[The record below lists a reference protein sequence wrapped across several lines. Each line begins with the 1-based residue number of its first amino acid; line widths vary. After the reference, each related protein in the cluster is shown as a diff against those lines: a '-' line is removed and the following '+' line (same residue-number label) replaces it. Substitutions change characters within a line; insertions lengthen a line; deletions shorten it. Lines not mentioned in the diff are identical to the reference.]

1 MRRRGTLRRQ
11 LLLSY
16 LPLVLAPILV
26 VGIVTGAVAGY
37 GLSVLVTR
45 DGQER
50 ARIIAGQ
57 FARYYAERGSWQ
69 DVERLFDDLAQGMM
83 MGGMAAQTPLPAGAQ
98 RGAGPRGPSQLLGGG
113 SPRADDIMI
122 ADPGG
127 VVVAA
132 NRAETIGQ
140 TLSDEVIRRG
150 HPILVR
156 GKTVGVLVIGSAL
169 GELDTRQR
177 ELLGS
182 VNLALIISGA
192 VSAVLTILVGL
203 WFSRQISRPV
213 ETLMSGVKTLA
224 DGNWTHAL
232 PVTAPNEL
240 GELTDS
246 FNHMAHALTQ
256 QDNLRRQMVADISHD
271 LRTPLSVMALE
282 IEAIQAGMKTPE
294 QAADSLHDEIE
305 WLQRLVDDLH
315 TLALMDAGQFHLQ
328 CEPTELTLFL
338 GSVYRQWC
346 TMAAQQGRPF
356 MLDVSPDTV
365 FAAIDAPRVR
375 QLLGNLIGNAF
386 HHTPASAS
394 VTLSAQIDTDSVRI
408 EVTDRGP
415 GIPPADLPH
424 LFDRFYRGDR
434 SRGRSS
440 KIGGSGLGLSIAYQL
455 ATLHGGTLS
464 VQSEPG
470 QGARFTLRLM
480 RLAVPQHSA

>member
-26 VGIVTGAVAGY
+26 VGLVTGAVARY

-50 ARIIAGQ
+50 ARVIAGQ
-57 FARYYAERGSWQ
+57 FARYYEQRGSWQ
-69 DVERLFDDLAQGMM
+69 GIERLFVELAQDAM
-83 MGGMAAQTPLPAGAQ
+83 MGGIMGPAMRQTGQAG
-98 RGAGPRGPSQLLGGG
+98 GGPRGNQLIGGP
-113 SPRADDIMI
+113 PRADDILM
-122 ADPGG
+122 ADPNG

-132 NRAETIGQ
+132 NRAETVGQ
-140 TLSDEVIRRG
+140 TLSGDVMRRG
-150 HPILVR
+150 HPIQVR
-156 GKTVGVLVIGSAL
+156 GATVGVLVIGSAL

-177 ELLGS
+177 ELLES
-182 VNLALIISGA
+182 VNLALIVSGV
-192 VSAVLTILVGL
+192 VSAGLTILVGL
-203 WFSRQISRPV
+203 WFSRQISHPV
-213 ETLMSGVKTLA
+213 ETLMHGVKTLA
-224 DGNWTHAL
+224 GGNWTQAL
-232 PVTAPNEL
+232 PVTASNEL

-246 FNHMAHALTQ
+246 FNHMAAALTQ
-256 QDNLRRQMVADISHD
+256 QGKLRRQMVADISHD

-282 IEAIQAGMKTPE
+282 IESIRAGMQTPE

-338 GSVYRQWC
+338 GSVYRQWS
-346 TMAAQQGRPF
+346 TVAAQQGREF
-356 MLDVSPDTV
+356 TLDVTKEPL
-365 FAAIDAPRVR
+365 FAALDAPRLR

-386 HHTPASAS
+386 QHTPATTL
-394 VTLSAQIDTDSVRI
+394 VTLSVQSDGDNARIDVIDH
-408 EVTDRGP
+408 GP

-424 LFDRFYRGDR
+424 LFDRFYRADR
-434 SRGRSS
+434 SRGRAGRL
-440 KIGGSGLGLSIAYQL
+440 GGSGLGLSIAYQL

-464 VQSEPG
+464 VKSEVG
-470 QGARFTLRLM
+470 QGTRFTLRLK
-480 RLAVPQHSA
+480 RLAAPPESA